1 MTGTHHLRD
10 ITYIPTYISSIYTG
24 KAVKM
29 SAGVRAF
36 EIYAAAKSF
45 NVTVVGGEGRV
56 CRPVDNCCDSSNAR

>member
-10 ITYIPTYISSIYTG
+10 ITYIPKYTGTSYTG

-29 SAGVRAF
+29 GAGVRAF

-45 NVTVVGGEGRV
+45 GVTVVGGEGRV
-56 CRPVDNCCDSSNAR
+56 CEHLDKYCDSTNFS